1 MSYLIC
7 GYKMLVNCSGIL
19 VCDII
24 AAGLPR
30 ISKPGELTFAP
41 LGIKPHIGGHAA
53 NVSID
58 LTKLCLPEGEASVV
72 GAVGQDLFGD
82 FIEGELKKH
91 GIITHIERVKKAGT
105 SVDQVLIVKGED
117 RRFHSYV
124 GANFFLD
131 PDRVLAIL
139 KEEKPLI
146 FYVGATGILG
156 EFDHQLA
163 QILQAA
169 KKLNCVTFVDPVV
182 PYKHGW
188 GPLISALKWVD
199 IFHCNNVEA
208 LEMTGKKELGE
219 AVEALSRD
227 AKLTVVTTG
236 EHGLLA
242 KVSEQMIS
250 MPALKVQTVDPSG
263 AGDAF
268 CAGII
273 CRLIQILCHKKIK
286 IYEISTEELIHVLLE
301 GEASGA
307 ACVTGIGTT
316 TAVTQRKVDKL
327 LKEQGSTIMKQVRV
341 YSK

>member
-1 MSYLIC
+1 
-7 GYKMLVNCSGIL
+7 MLVNCSGIL

-30 ISKPGELTFAP
+30 ISKPGEVTFAP
-41 LGIKPHIGGHAA
+41 LGIIPHVGGHAA

-58 LTKLCLPEGEASVV
+58 LMKLCLPEGEVSLV

-82 FIEGELKKH
+82 FIEDELKKY
-91 GIITHIERVKKAGT
+91 GIITHIERVKKAVT
-105 SVDQVLIVKGED
+105 SVDEVLVVTGED
-117 RRFHSYV
+117 RRFHTNV
-124 GANFFLD
+124 GANRWLN
-131 PDRVLAIL
+131 PDRTLAIL
-139 KEEKPLI
+139 EEEKPLI

-156 EFDHQLA
+156 EFDHQLTK
-163 QILQAA
+163 ILQAA

-188 GPLISALKWVD
+188 GPLISALKWID

-208 LEMTGKKELGE
+208 LKMTGKKELGE
-219 AVEALSRD
+219 AVEVLSKD

-242 KVSEQMIS
+242 KVREQMIS

-268 CAGII
+268 CAAMIY
-273 CRLIQILCHKKIK
+273 RLTQILSHKKIE
-286 IYEISTEELIHVLLE
+286 IHEISTEELTRVLLE

-307 ACVTGIGTT
+307 ACVTGVGTT
-316 TAVTQRKVDKL
+316 TAVTRRKVDKL

>member
-1 MSYLIC
+1 
-7 GYKMLVNCSGIL
+7 
-19 VCDII
+19 
-24 AAGLPR
+24 
-30 ISKPGELTFAP
+30 
-41 LGIKPHIGGHAA
+41 
-53 NVSID
+53 
-58 LTKLCLPEGEASVV
+58 
-72 GAVGQDLFGD
+72 
-82 FIEGELKKH
+82 
-91 GIITHIERVKKAGT
+91 
-105 SVDQVLIVKGED
+105 
-117 RRFHSYV
+117 
-124 GANFFLD
+124 
-131 PDRVLAIL
+131 LAIL

-146 FYVGATGILG
+146 FYVEATGMLG

-163 QILQAA
+163 QVLQAA

-188 GPLISALKWVD
+188 DPLISALKWID

-219 AVEALSRD
+219 AVEVLSKD

-236 EHGLLA
+236 EYGLLA
-242 KVSEQMIS
+242 KVKGRKIN
-250 MPALKVQTVDPSG
+250 MPAFKVTTVDPSG

-273 CRLIQILCHKKIK
+273 YRLIQILRHKRIK

-307 ACVTGIGTT
+307 ACVTDIGTT
-316 TAVTQRKVDKL
+316 TAVTRRKVDRL
-327 LKEQGSTIMKQVRV
+327 LKEQGSTIIKQVLV